1 VRPIGGRT
9 QVVSLAYYLDVTS
22 IRDQALAP
30 LSRADAEHLL
40 PALSVGRGTLE
51 RRVLRARCLTCV
63 ESFDV
68 AWAELSA
75 CNGQVKDP
83 LLAARIAVDLVHLAY
98 YLVRWDEVE
107 PLARQAARQAA
118 ADPLLLAE
126 LRLALSLNRTSANEI
141 TSALTEARWGEDALA
156 AAPRG
161 RAKDLVSAR
170 LQRQL
175 AHLLAHTGDYVGSEA
190 AADATARFAVRVGD
204 PWESAWA
211 TYTGGFAKWYAGKN
225 DAAVEA
231 FAKAEEGLRS
241 YGTSAWRY
249 TLLCLARARMER
261 GEIAT
266 GDRLSRQSAAGAEED
281 IAHIALL
288 RGEAEVAER
297 ILARA
302 PKGYPAD
309 EHFRDFVRAI
319 VKGRRGDPRGAV
331 RLLDDVAKEF
341 ESRGMGH
348 WALGASV
355 HAAFNREAVVRG
367 GGSARAVQLVRD
379 IGVRGGEGFAYYLP
393 DVAAWLGR
401 AAEVDAE
408 ARRVARVLK
417 VRGDA
422 AVRLAKSDSASAVAA
437 SALDEATFYLRA
449 VGLTWREIGVLHEIE
464 KLQTEQTQL
473 ERSELAKRLGLSPET
488 LRVHIT
494 RIRAKLDVGDRR
506 GDAVLL
512 EAALARRP
520 VG

>member
-1 VRPIGGRT
+1 MPTV
-9 QVVSLAYYLDVTS
+9 
-22 IRDQALAP
+22 RDQALAP
-30 LSRADAEHLL
+30 LSRAEAERLL
-40 PALSVGRGTLE
+40 PALGVGKQSLE
-51 RRVLRARCLTCV
+51 RRILRARCLRYV

-75 CNGQVKDP
+75 LHPQTKDP

-98 YLVRWDEVE
+98 YLVRGDEV
-107 PLARQAARQAA
+107 PRLARQAERQAA
-118 ADPLLLAE
+118 TEPLMLAE
-126 LRLALSLNRTSANEI
+126 LRLGTSVNHTAANEV
-141 TSALTEARWGEDALA
+141 THALTDARWAEDALA
-156 AAPRG
+156 AAPAG
-161 RAKDLVSAR
+161 RSRDLVVAR
-170 LQRQL
+170 VQRQL
-175 AHLLAHTGDYVGSEA
+175 AHLLSHTGDYVGAAS
-190 AADATARFAVRVGD
+190 AADATARAAAKLAD

-211 TYTGGFAKWYAGKN
+211 TYTSGFAHWYAGKN
-225 DAAVEA
+225 DPAVDA
-231 FAKAEEGLRS
+231 FTRAEEGLRV

-266 GDRLSRQSAAGAEED
+266 GDRLGRQSGAGAPED
-281 IAHIALL
+281 LAHIALL

-309 EHFRDFVRAI
+309 EHFRDFARGI
-319 VKGRRGDPRGAV
+319 VKGKRGDPRGAV

-348 WALGASV
+348 WSLGAAV
-355 HAAFNREAVVRG
+355 HAAFNREALVRG
-367 GGSARAVQLVRD
+367 GGAARAIQLVRD
-379 IGVRGGEGFAYYLP
+379 IAVRGGEGFAYYLP

-401 AAEVDAE
+401 AAERDPDAQQL
-408 ARRVARVLK
+408 ARVL
-417 VRGDA
+417 VARGDLA
-422 AVRLAKSDSASAVAA
+422 ARRAKSDSASAVAA

-449 VGLTWREIGVLHEIE
+449 VGLTWREIGVLHEME
-464 KLQTEQTQL
+464 KLQTAGARV
-473 ERSELAKRLGLSPET
+473 ERAELAKALDLSPET

-494 RIRAKLDVGDRR
+494 RIRAKLDVRERR

-520 VG
+520 MA